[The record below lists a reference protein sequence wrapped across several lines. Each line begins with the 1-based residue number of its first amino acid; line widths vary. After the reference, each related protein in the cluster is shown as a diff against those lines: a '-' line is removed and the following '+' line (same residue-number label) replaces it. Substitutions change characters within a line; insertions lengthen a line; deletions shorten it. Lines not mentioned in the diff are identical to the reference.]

1 MTVCLLDKE
10 KGETID
16 FDDVKRVVTTTV
28 IRKAACTCRPDF
40 DVAVFSVYFED
51 GKRLV
56 FSQSAYELVAVFN

>member
-16 FDDVKRVVTTTV
+16 FDDVERVVTTTA
-28 IRKAACTCRPDF
+28 IGK
-40 DVAVFSVYFED
+40 VAFSVCFVYFGD

>member
-1 MTVCLLDKE
+1 MTVCLFDKE

-28 IRKAACTCRPDF
+28 IEKAA
-40 DVAVFSVYFED
+40 FSVYFSVYFGG

-56 FSQSAYELVAVFN
+56 FSQSAYELSAVFN

>member
-16 FDDVKRVVTTTV
+16 FNDVKRVVTTTV
-28 IRKAACTCRPDF
+28 IGKAACTCRPDF
-40 DVAVFSVYFED
+40 DVAVFSVYFGG

-56 FSQSAYELVAVFN
+56 FSQSAYKLVAVFN

>member
-16 FDDVKRVVTTTV
+16 FDDVERVVTTTV
-28 IRKAACTCRPDF
+28 IGKAA
-40 DVAVFSVYFED
+40 FSVYFGG

>member
-16 FDDVKRVVTTTV
+16 FDDVERVVTTTV
-28 IRKAACTCRPDF
+28 IGKAA
-40 DVAVFSVYFED
+40 FSVCFVYFGD

>member
-16 FDDVKRVVTTTV
+16 FNDVERVVTTTV
-28 IRKAACTCRPDF
+28 TGKAA
-40 DVAVFSVYFED
+40 FSVYFGG

-56 FSQSAYELVAVFN
+56 FSQSAYELLAVFN